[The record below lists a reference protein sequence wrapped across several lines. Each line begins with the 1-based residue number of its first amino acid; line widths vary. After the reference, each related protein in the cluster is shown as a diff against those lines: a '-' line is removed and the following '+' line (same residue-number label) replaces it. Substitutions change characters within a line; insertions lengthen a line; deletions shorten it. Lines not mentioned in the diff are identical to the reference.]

1 MKLYR
6 SRHDAKLFGLCGGI
20 ARNLGVD
27 ASWVR
32 LAFVIGIFVTSGV
45 LFFVY
50 IVASMLIPKEPAYGG
65 FQPLA
70 FAYTGAGGYKSAA
83 DPAFHYGQSAKSTAS
98 AGNVIDDFERQTLI
112 RELEQLRN
120 RLAQLK
126 QEQSKQTQTEQ
137 TKPQ

>member
-27 ASWVR
+27 ASWIR
-32 LAFVIGIFVTSGV
+32 LAFVIGIFATSGV

-50 IVASMLIPKEPAYGG
+50 VVASMMIPKEPAYGG
-65 FQPLA
+65 FQPLG
-70 FAYTGAGGYKSAA
+70 FAYAGAGGYQPTA
-83 DPAFHYGQSAKSTAS
+83 DPAFHYGQAARSRAS
-98 AGNVIDDFERQTLI
+98 GDNVIDDFERQTLI

-120 RLAQLK
+120 RLAQLE
-126 QEQSKQTQTEQ
+126 QEHSKQTDQ